1 MLSAARI
8 KQLKSLHQKKHRRQE
23 NQFLL
28 EGNRLIDQALSADA
42 QLLEVWMTQKNLN
55 SNFGKNILQK
65 FEKKNIPFSLA
76 PEKIIRQIS
85 DSLNDQGIIALAP
98 IPDYKKYDDPPKRAI
113 YLDGI
118 SDPGNM
124 GTILRT
130 AAWFGIK
137 SIFRSPKCVDPFN
150 SKVVRSALGAH
161 FYFSHFEVTSEEKVL
176 GDYTKAGMEIFG
188 SDMKGSPI
196 KSLNLQ
202 TAKGWILILGNEAH
216 GLGELAQTFIT
227 STISIP
233 GIEGMESLN
242 VSVAGGILLHTLTS
256 QLSVTN

>member
-8 KQLKSLHQKKHRRQE
+8 RQLKSLHQKKHRRQE

-42 QLLEVWMTQKNLN
+42 QLLEVWMTQKNL
-55 SNFGKNILQK
+55 SSTFGKNILQK

-85 DSLNDQGIIALAP
+85 DSINDQGIFALAP
-98 IPDYKKYDDPPKRAI
+98 IPVYKKYDDPPKRAI

-137 SIFRSPKCVDPFN
+137 SIFRSPECVDPFN

-161 FYFSHFEVTSEEKVL
+161 FYFSHFEATSEEKVL

>member
-8 KQLKSLHQKKHRRQE
+8 KQLKSLHQKKFRRQG

-42 QLLEVWMTQKNLN
+42 QLLEVWMTQKNQN
-55 SNFGKNILQK
+55 STFGKNILQK

-98 IPDYKKYDDPPKRAI
+98 IPDYEKYDDPPKRAI

-137 SIFRSPKCVDPFN
+137 SIFRSPECVDPFN
-150 SKVVRSALGAH
+150 SKVVRSAMGAH
-161 FYFSHFEVTSEEKVL
+161 FYFQHFDVLSENKVL
-176 GDYTKAGMEIFG
+176 GDCKKAGLEILG
-188 SDMKGSPI
+188 SDMKGSSI
-196 KSLNLQ
+196 QSLNLQ

>member
-55 SNFGKNILQK
+55 STFGKNILQK
-65 FEKKNIPFSLA
+65 FKEKKIPFCLA

-98 IPDYKKYDDPPKRAI
+98 IPDYEKYDGPPKRAI

-137 SIFRSPKCVDPFN
+137 SIFRSPECVDPFN

-161 FYFSHFEVTSEEKVL
+161 FYFSHFEATSEEKVL

-196 KSLNLQ
+196 RSLNLQ
-202 TAKGWILILGNEAH
+202 AAKGWILILGNEAH

>member
-1 MLSAARI
+1 MLSAVRI
-8 KQLKSLHQKKHRRQE
+8 KQLKSLHQKKFRRHE

-42 QLLEVWMTQKNLN
+42 QIIEVWMTQKNLD
-55 SNFGKNILQK
+55 SDFGKNILQQ
-65 FEKKNIPFSLA
+65 FEEKKIPFSVA
-76 PEKIIRQIS
+76 PEKIIRQMS
-85 DSLNDQGIIALAP
+85 DSLNDQGIIALVP
-98 IPDYKKYDDPPKRAI
+98 IPVYEKYDSPPNKAI

-137 SIFRSPKCVDPFN
+137 SIFRSPECVDPFN
-150 SKVVRSALGAH
+150 SKVVRSAMGAH
-161 FYFSHFEVTSEEKVL
+161 FYFQHFDALSENKVL
-176 GDYTKAGMEIFG
+176 GDYKKAGLEILG
-188 SDMKGSPI
+188 SEMKGNPI
-196 KSLNLQ
+196 RSLNLQ
-202 TAKGWILILGNEAH
+202 AAKGWILILGNEAH

>member
-1 MLSAARI
+1 MLSVARI
-8 KQLKSLHQKKHRRQE
+8 KQLKSLHQKKFRRQE

-42 QLLEVWMTQKNLN
+42 QIIEVWMTQKNLD
-55 SNFGKNILQK
+55 SDFGKNILQQ
-65 FEKKNIPFSLA
+65 FEEKKITFSVA
-76 PEKIIRQIS
+76 PEKIIRQMS
-85 DSLNDQGIIALAP
+85 DSLNDQGIIALVP
-98 IPDYKKYDDPPKRAI
+98 IPEYEKYNDPPKWAI

-137 SIFRSPKCVDPFN
+137 SIFRSPECVDPFN
-150 SKVVRSALGAH
+150 SKVVRSAMGAH
-161 FYFSHFEVTSEEKVL
+161 FYFSHFEATSEEKVL

-196 KSLNLQ
+196 QSLNLE
-202 TAKGWILILGNEAH
+202 TIKGWILILGNEAH
-216 GLGELAQTFIT
+216 GIGELSKSFIT

-233 GIEGMESLN
+233 GIEGLESLN
-242 VSVAGGILLHTLTS
+242 VSIAGGILLHALTS
-256 QLSVTN
+256 QFSVTN

>member
-1 MLSAARI
+1 MLSAVRI
-8 KQLKSLHQKKHRRQE
+8 KQLKSLHQKKFRRHE

-28 EGNRLIDQALSADA
+28 EGNRLIDQAVSADA
-42 QLLEVWMTQKNLN
+42 QIIEVWMTQKNLD
-55 SNFGKNILQK
+55 SDFGKNILQQ
-65 FEKKNIPFSLA
+65 FEEKKIPFSVA
-76 PEKIIRQIS
+76 PEKIIRQMS
-85 DSLNDQGIIALAP
+85 DSLNDQGIIALVP
-98 IPDYKKYDDPPKRAI
+98 IPVYEKYDSPPNKAI

-137 SIFRSPKCVDPFN
+137 SIFRSSECVDPFN
-150 SKVVRSALGAH
+150 SKVVRSAMGAH
-161 FYFSHFEVTSEEKVL
+161 FYFQHFDALSENKVL
-176 GDYTKAGMEIFG
+176 GDYKKAGLEILG
-188 SDMKGSPI
+188 SEMKGNPI
-196 KSLNLQ
+196 RSLNLQ
-202 TAKGWILILGNEAH
+202 AAKGWILILGNEAH

-256 QLSVTN
+256 

>member
-1 MLSAARI
+1 MLSAVRI
-8 KQLKSLHQKKHRRQE
+8 KQLKSLHQKKFRRQK

-42 QLLEVWMTQKNLN
+42 QIIEVWMAQKNLD
-55 SNFGKNILQK
+55 SDFGKNILQQ
-65 FEKKNIPFSLA
+65 FEEKNIPFSLA
-76 PEKIIRQIS
+76 PKKIIRQMS

-98 IPDYKKYDDPPKRAI
+98 IPEYEKYNDPPKRAI

-137 SIFRSPKCVDPFN
+137 SIFRSPECVDPFN
-150 SKVVRSALGAH
+150 SKVVRSAMGAH
-161 FYFSHFEVTSEEKVL
+161 FYFQHFDALSENKVL
-176 GDYTKAGMEIFG
+176 GDYKRAGLEILG

-196 KSLNLQ
+196 QSLNLQ
-202 TAKGWILILGNEAH
+202 TAKGWILILGNETH
-216 GLGELAQTFIT
+216 GLGEIAQTFIT

>member
-8 KQLKSLHQKKHRRQE
+8 KQLKSLHQKKFRRQE

-42 QLLEVWMTQKNLN
+42 QIIEVWMTQKNLD
-55 SNFGKNILQK
+55 SDFGKNILQQ
-65 FEKKNIPFSLA
+65 FEEKKIPFSVA
-76 PEKIIRQIS
+76 PEKIIRQMS
-85 DSLNDQGIIALAP
+85 DSLNDQGIIALVP
-98 IPDYKKYDDPPKRAI
+98 IPEYEKYNDPPKWAI

-137 SIFRSPKCVDPFN
+137 SIFRSPECVDPFN

-161 FYFSHFEVTSEEKVL
+161 FYFSHFEATSEEKVL

-196 KSLNLQ
+196 QSLNLQ

>member
-1 MLSAARI
+1 MLSASRI
-8 KQLKSLHQKKHRRQE
+8 KQLKSLHQKKFRRHE

-42 QLLEVWMTQKNLN
+42 QIIEVWMTQKNLD
-55 SNFGKNILQK
+55 SDFGKNILQQ
-65 FEKKNIPFSLA
+65 FEEKKIPFSVA
-76 PEKIIRQIS
+76 PEKIIRQMS
-85 DSLNDQGIIALAP
+85 DSLNDQGIIALVP
-98 IPDYKKYDDPPKRAI
+98 IPVYEKYDSPPNKAI

-137 SIFRSPKCVDPFN
+137 SIFRSPECVDPFN
-150 SKVVRSALGAH
+150 SKVVRSAMGAH
-161 FYFSHFEVTSEEKVL
+161 FYFQHFDALSENKVL
-176 GDYTKAGMEIFG
+176 RDYKKAGLEILG
-188 SDMKGSPI
+188 SDMKGSSI
-196 KSLNLQ
+196 QSLNLQ
-202 TAKGWILILGNEAH
+202 TVKGWILILGNEAH

-242 VSVAGGILLHTLTS
+242 VSVAGGILLYTLTS

>member
-1 MLSAARI
+1 LLSAARI
-8 KQLKSLHQKKHRRQE
+8 KQLKSLHQKKYRRQE

-55 SNFGKNILQK
+55 STFGKNILQK

-98 IPDYKKYDDPPKRAI
+98 IPDYEKYDDPPKRAI

-137 SIFRSPKCVDPFN
+137 SIFRSPECVDPFN
-150 SKVVRSALGAH
+150 SKVVRSAMGAH
-161 FYFSHFEVTSEEKVL
+161 FYFQHFDALSENKVL
-176 GDYTKAGMEIFG
+176 GDYKKAGLEILG
-188 SDMKGSPI
+188 SEMKGNPI
-196 KSLNLQ
+196 RSLNLQ
-202 TAKGWILILGNEAH
+202 AAKGWILILGNEAH
-216 GLGELAQTFIT
+216 GLGELSQTFIT

>member
-42 QLLEVWMTQKNLN
+42 QIIEVWMTQKNLD
-55 SNFGKNILQK
+55 SDFGKNILQQ
-65 FEKKNIPFSLA
+65 FEEKKIPFSVA
-76 PEKIIRQIS
+76 PEKIIRQMS
-85 DSLNDQGIIALAP
+85 DSLNDQGIIAL
-98 IPDYKKYDDPPKRAI
+98 KWAI

-137 SIFRSPKCVDPFN
+137 SIFRSPECVDPFN

-161 FYFSHFEVTSEEKVL
+161 FYFSHFEATSEEKVL